1 MEEYMWQSRVE
12 IEHYSVVYFGHITRC
27 NTVRTLQVG
36 LIRTVYTHEYLTHL
50 HMSSTPNRSSALQ
63 RFERG
68 NAFEIGDGI
77 MFGFYQELPH
87 IE

>member
-1 MEEYMWQSRVE
+1 MWQSRVE

-27 NTVRTLQVG
+27 NTVCTLQVG
-36 LIRTVYTHEYLTHL
+36 LIRTVYTHEYLTCL
-50 HMSSTPNRSSALQ
+50 HMSSTPNRSSALHC
-63 RFERG
+63 FERG

-77 MFGFYQELPH
+77 MFDFYPELPH